1 MTRTYNIC
9 LLPGDGI
16 GPEIIA
22 EGVKVLDA
30 VGAKYDT
37 AFSYTEALL
46 GGCAI
51 DACGTALPDE
61 TLRVAESS
69 DAVLLAAVG
78 GPKWDTTDP
87 AKPRPEQGLLGIRKA
102 LGLYTNLRPVQIF
115 AALADAS
122 TLKPEIVDG
131 VDMMIVREL
140 TGGLYFGR
148 RERFYDEEGCGSDGA
163 AGQRAYD
170 TLEYR
175 EYEVE
180 RIARQA
186 FEAARK
192 RRNKVTS
199 VDKANVLETSRMW
212 REIVHRVGSEE
223 YPDVELEDLLVD
235 NTAMQLISR
244 PVDFDVVV
252 TENMFG
258 DILSD
263 EAAQITGSLGML
275 ASASLGD
282 GTALYEP
289 SHGSAPDI
297 AGRGIANPLAQILSV
312 EMMLRYSFDMG
323 EAADD
328 IRRAVTAVLDEGWR
342 TGDIKQS
349 DTPAD
354 KLVGTAQMGDLVVS
368 RLSRVPCKVKK
379 KRPERALLFCQ
390 RSRLRLRSLRYDDD
404 HLAFLHALADHRAFR
419 NRVGVLLDVAR
430 LVAVQYLDGF
440 LEGLAHGAWSRVH
453 VLLAAFAVLV
463 LLFFH
468 LLAQLVLLSDVVR
481 VVVRRIRDGGEVLDG
496 LAAGRPI
503 HEVLP

>member
-1 MTRTYNIC
+1 MAENYTIC

-30 VGAKYDT
+30 VGCKYGVSFT
-37 AFSYTEALL
+37 YEKALI
-46 GGCAI
+46 GGAAI
-51 DACGTALPDE
+51 DARATALPEE
-61 TLRVAESS
+61 TLAAARKS

-87 AKPRPEQGLLGIRKA
+87 EKPRPEQGLLGIRKE

-115 AALADAS
+115 PALAGAS
-122 TLKPEIVDG
+122 TLKPEVVDG

-140 TGGLYFGR
+140 TGGLYFGK
-148 RERFYDEEGCGSDGA
+148 RERFYDEVGA
-163 AGQRAYD
+163 GTNGVAGQRAYD

-175 EYEVE
+175 EYEIE

-186 FEAARK
+186 FEAAR
-192 RRNKVTS
+192 RRRGKVTS

-212 REIVHRVGSEE
+212 REIVHRVHDQD
-223 YPDVELEDLLVD
+223 YPGIQLEDLLVD
-235 NTAMQLISR
+235 NAAMQLINR
-244 PVDFDVVV
+244 PADFDVVV

-297 AGRGIANPLAQILSV
+297 AGQGIANPLAQVLSV
-312 EMMLRYSFDMG
+312 EMMLRFSFDMAQ
-323 EAADD
+323 AADD

-342 TGDIKQS
+342 TGDI
-349 DTPAD
+349 AD
-354 KLVGTAQMGDLVVS
+354 ASTSPQQVVGTVRMGDLVVE
-368 RLSRVPCKVKK
+368 RL
-379 KRPERALLFCQ
+379 
-390 RSRLRLRSLRYDDD
+390 
-404 HLAFLHALADHRAFR
+404 
-419 NRVGVLLDVAR
+419 
-430 LVAVQYLDGF
+430 
-440 LEGLAHGAWSRVH
+440 
-453 VLLAAFAVLV
+453 
-463 LLFFH
+463 
-468 LLAQLVLLSDVVR
+468 
-481 VVVRRIRDGGEVLDG
+481 
-496 LAAGRPI
+496 
-503 HEVLP
+503 